1 MLHADEG
8 GGMSKIIASAA
19 IRGAQKMARE
29 AEEMLEKAIAEKGE
43 NFSFEFPDTAYYL
56 PMFYALTGL
65 AVKNLSDMRVALGM
79 IKEMLHPEPEE
90 ELWTPY
96 LGEALDSGMATLF
109 SEEIV
114 MAIRYIYGLEPVT
127 DPDTGYTY
135 NGFIT
140 DTIQRNLGIQLVD
153 GTMPGFAAIIGAAPD
168 DDTAVK
174 IIRELQEKNIL
185 IFLSGQVNGNSM
197 TKQLLRKGVE
207 LGWETRIVPVGPDT
221 EHTIYPLNWSI
232 RASLI
237 YGGRKPG
244 DFKGHLN
251 YTKGRVFAFALV
263 LGELDDMKWSNGAGA
278 VNMGY
283 PAICDTDVPVIHPT
297 GVCTYEEVEKEL
309 DHARIVQKAIEV
321 RGLKITVE
329 KPPIPVAYGPA
340 FEGERIRKEDTFIEF
355 GGSRTA
361 SFEWVRMK
369 EMDEIEDGRVEIVGS
384 NYQEAYDKGGQMPL
398 AIIIDVAGRKMQKDF
413 EGVIERKIHHNIN
426 EAQGVWHM
434 GQRDINW
441 MRISNNAKK
450 EGFTLEHLGI
460 LNATMTHSRFRSIV
474 DKVQVTIYTDEED
487 VLKLREEARIS
498 YKERDQR
505 LGGLVDEAVDTFY
518 SCLLCQS
525 FAPSHVCVIS
535 PERLGLCGAYNWLDC
550 KAAFEIDPT
559 GGNQPIQK
567 GTLIDT
573 RFGRYTGIDE
583 YLKKA
588 SGGAVETLNLYTI
601 MENPMTSCGC
611 FECIVAIIPEA
622 NGVMVVN
629 RGHTGM
635 TPAGM
640 KFSTLAGTVGGGTQ
654 NPGFMGIGR
663 NFIVSKKFLAGD
675 GGIKRIVW
683 MTKNLK
689 ESLRESFEKR
699 AAEEGVPDLFD
710 KIADESICEDPE
722 KLLEFLT
729 GLSHPALEMEPMF

>member
-1 MLHADEG
+1 
-8 GGMSKIIASAA
+8 MSKIIASAA
-19 IRGAQKMARE
+19 IRGANLLVQQ
-29 AEEMLEKAIAEKGE
+29 AEEMLEKAITEKGP
-43 NFSFEFPDTAYYL
+43 NFAFEFPDTAYYMPL
-56 PMFYALTGL
+56 IYALTGF
-65 AVKNLSDMRVALGM
+65 AVKNLSDMKVALSM
-79 IKEMLHPEPEE
+79 AIEQLHSEPEE
-90 ELWTPY
+90 KIWKPY
-96 LGEALDSGMATLF
+96 LGEALDSGMASLF
-109 SEEIV
+109 AEEII
-114 MAIRYIYGLEPVT
+114 MALRYIYGLEPAT
-127 DPDTGYTY
+127 DPETGYVY

-153 GTMPGFAAIIGAAPD
+153 GTMPGFAAVIGAAPD
-168 DDTAVK
+168 DDTAVS

-185 IFLSGQVNGNSM
+185 IFLAGQVNGNSV

-207 LGWETRIVPVGPDT
+207 LGWDTRIVPVGPDT
-221 EHTIYPLNWSI
+221 EHTIYPLDWSI

-237 YGGRKPG
+237 FGGKKPG
-244 DFKGHLN
+244 DFKGHLK
-251 YTKGRVFAFALV
+251 YTKDRVFAFALV
-263 LGELDDMKWSNGAGA
+263 LGELDDIKWTTGAGA
-278 VNMGY
+278 INMGY

-297 GVCTYEEVEKEL
+297 GVCIYEEVDKEL
-309 DHARIVQKAIEV
+309 DHSKIVQKAIEV

-340 FEGERIRKEDTFIEF
+340 FEGERIRKEDMFIEF
-355 GGSRTA
+355 GGSRTP

-369 EMDEIEDGRVEIVGS
+369 EMDEIEDNKVIVVGD
-384 NYQEAYDKGGQMPL
+384 NWKEKYEKGGKMPL
-398 AIIIDVAGRKMQKDF
+398 GIVIDVAGRKMQKDF
-413 EGVIERKIHHNIN
+413 ESVIERKIHHNIN

-441 MRISNNAKK
+441 IRISNNAKK

-460 LNATMTHSRFRSIV
+460 INSTMTHTRFKSIV
-474 DKVQVTIYTDEED
+474 DKVQVTIYTEEED
-487 VLKLREEARIS
+487 VLKIQEEARQS
-498 YKERDQR
+498 YRERDQR
-505 LGGLVDEAVDTFY
+505 LGGLIDENVDTFY

-559 GGNQPIQK
+559 GGNQPIKK
-567 GTLIDT
+567 GELIDA
-573 RFGRYTGIDE
+573 RYGRYTGIDE

-611 FECIVAIIPEA
+611 FECIVAIVPEA
-622 NGVMVVN
+622 NGVMIVQ

-635 TPAGM
+635 TPVGM
-640 KFSTLAGTVGGGTQ
+640 KFTTLAGTVGGGTQ

-663 NFIVSKKFLAGD
+663 NFIISRKFLAGD

-689 ESLRESFEKR
+689 ESLREAFTKR
-699 AAEEGVPDLFD
+699 AQEEGVPDLLD
-710 KIADESICEDPE
+710 KIADEDICEDSE
-722 KLLEFLT
+722 KLLEFLSSV
-729 GLSHPALEMEPMF
+729 GHPALEMESIL

>member
-1 MLHADEG
+1 
-8 GGMSKIIASAA
+8 MSKLIASAA
-19 IRGAQKMARE
+19 IKGAHKLVRQ

-43 NFSFEFPDTAYYL
+43 KYSFEFPDTAYYL
-56 PMFYALTGL
+56 PMIYAMTGFP
-65 AVKNLSDMRVALGM
+65 VKTLSDMKVAFGM
-79 IKEMLHPEPEE
+79 AREMLQAEPDEQ
-90 ELWTPY
+90 LWKPY

-109 SEEIV
+109 AEEII
-114 MAIRYIYGLEPVT
+114 MAIRYINGLEPVT
-127 DPDTGYTY
+127 DPETGYVY
-135 NGFIT
+135 NGFVT

-153 GTMPGFAAIIGAAPD
+153 GTMPGFAAVIGAAPD

-174 IIRELQEKNIL
+174 IVRELQEKNIL
-185 IFLSGQVNGNSM
+185 TFLSGHVNGNSV
-197 TKQLLRKGVE
+197 TKQLLRKGIE

-221 EHTIYPLNWSI
+221 EHTIYPLSWSV

-237 YGGRKPG
+237 FGGKKPG
-244 DFKGHLN
+244 DFKAHLK
-251 YTKGRVFAFALV
+251 YTKDRVFAFALV
-263 LGELDDMKWSNGAGA
+263 LGELDDIKWSTGAGA
-278 VNMGY
+278 INMGY
-283 PAICDTDVPVIHPT
+283 PAICDTDVPVIHPS
-297 GVCTYEEVEKEL
+297 GVCIYEEVDKEF
-309 DHARIVQKAIEV
+309 DHDRIVQRAIEV

-329 KPPIPVAYGPA
+329 KPPIPVSYGPA
-340 FEGERIRKEDTFIEF
+340 FEGERIRKEDMFMEF
-355 GGSRTA
+355 GGARTPA
-361 SFEWVRMK
+361 FEWVRMR
-369 EMDEIEDGRVEIVGS
+369 EMEEVEDGKVTVVGTGWKEK
-384 NYQEAYDKGGQMPL
+384 YEQGGKMPL
-398 AIIIDVAGRKMQKDF
+398 GIVIDVAGRKMQKDF
-413 EGVIERKIHHNIN
+413 ESVIERKVHHNIN
-426 EAQGVWHM
+426 EAQGIWHM

-441 MRISNNAKK
+441 VRINHNAKK
-450 EGFTLEHLGI
+450 EGFSLEHLGVI
-460 LNATMTHSRFRSIV
+460 NATMTHHRFKSIV

-487 VLKLREEARIS
+487 VLRIQEEAREA
-498 YKERDQR
+498 YRERDER

-559 GGNQPIQK
+559 GGNQPITK
-567 GTLIDT
+567 GELVDA

-622 NGVMVVN
+622 NGVMIVQ

-635 TPAGM
+635 TPVGM
-640 KFSTLAGTVGGGTQ
+640 KFSTLAGTVGGGVQ
-654 NPGFMGIGR
+654 SPGFMGIGR
-663 NFIVSKKFLAGD
+663 NFVISPKFLSGD

-689 ESLRESFEKR
+689 ESLKESLGKR
-699 AAEEGVPDLFD
+699 AAEEGMPDLLD
-710 KIADESICEDPE
+710 KIADETICEDSE
-722 KLLEFLT
+722 KLLEFLASV
-729 GLSHPALEMEPMF
+729 GHPALEMEPIL

>member
-1 MLHADEG
+1 
-8 GGMSKIIASAA
+8 MSKLIASAA
-19 IRGAQKMARE
+19 IRGSNILVKQ

-43 NFSFEFPDTAYYL
+43 AFAFEFPDTAYYL
-56 PMFYALTGL
+56 PMIYAMTGFP
-65 AVKNLSDMRVALGM
+65 VKTLSDMRVALGM
-79 IKEMLHPEPEE
+79 AKELLHPEPEE
-90 ELWTPY
+90 HLWKPY

-109 SEEIV
+109 AEEII
-114 MAIRYIYGLEPVT
+114 MALRYINGLEPVT
-127 DPDTGYTY
+127 DPDIGYVY

-140 DTIQRNLGIQLVD
+140 DTIQRSLGIQLVD
-153 GTMPGFAAIIGAAPD
+153 GTMPGFAAVIGAAPD
-168 DDTAVK
+168 DDTAAK

-185 IFLSGQVNGNSM
+185 TFLSGHVNGNSV
-197 TKQLLRKGVE
+197 TKQLLRRGVE
-207 LGWETRIVPVGPDT
+207 LGWDTRIVPVGPDT
-221 EHTIYPLNWSI
+221 EHTIYPLSWSV

-237 YGGRKPG
+237 FGGKKPG
-244 DFKGHLN
+244 DFKGHLK
-251 YTKGRVFAFALV
+251 YTKDRVFAFALV
-263 LGELDDMKWSNGAGA
+263 LGELDDIKWTTGAGA
-278 VNMGY
+278 INMGY
-283 PAICDTDVPVIHPT
+283 PAVCDTDVPVIHPT
-297 GVCTYEEVEKEL
+297 GVCLYEEVDKEF
-309 DHARIVQKAIEV
+309 DHDKIVQKAIEV
-321 RGLKITVE
+321 RGLKIIVE
-329 KPPIPVAYGPA
+329 KPPIPVGYGPA
-340 FEGERIRKEDTFIEF
+340 FEGERIRKEDMFIEF
-355 GGSRTA
+355 GGQRTP
-361 SFEWVRMK
+361 SFEFVRMR
-369 EMDEIEDGRVEIVGS
+369 EMDDIEDGKIIVVGD
-384 NYQEAYDKGGQMPL
+384 NWQERYENGGKMPL
-398 AIIIDVAGRKMQKDF
+398 GIVIDVAGRKMQKDF
-413 EGVIERKIHHNIN
+413 ESVIERKIHHNIN

-434 GQRDINW
+434 GQRDLNWIRINH
-441 MRISNNAKK
+441 NAKK
-450 EGFTLEHLGI
+450 DGFTLEHLGI
-460 LNATMTHSRFRSIV
+460 INATMTHHRFRAIV

-487 VLKLREEARIS
+487 VLRLLEEARNV

-559 GGNQPIQK
+559 GGNQPINK
-567 GTLIDT
+567 GGLLDS
-573 RFGRYTGIDE
+573 RYGRYSGIDE

-622 NGVMVVN
+622 NGVMLVQ

-635 TPAGM
+635 TPVGM
-640 KFSTLAGTVGGGTQ
+640 KFSTLAGSVGGGTQ

-663 NFIVSKKFLAGD
+663 NFVISKKFLAGD

-689 ESLRESFEKR
+689 ESIKEAFNKR
-699 AAEEGVPDLFD
+699 AAEEGVPDLLD
-710 KIADESICEDPE
+710 KIADETICEDSE

-729 GLSHPALEMEPMF
+729 SAGHPALEMEPIL

>member
-1 MLHADEG
+1 
-8 GGMSKIIASAA
+8 MSKLIASAA
-19 IRGAQKMARE
+19 IRGAQRITKE
-29 AEEMLEKAIAEKGE
+29 AEEMLEKALAEKGGS
-43 NFSFEFPDTAYYL
+43 FSFEFPDTAYYL
-56 PMFYALTGL
+56 PMIYAMTGFP
-65 AVKNLSDMRVALGM
+65 VKTISDMRVALGM

-90 ELWTPY
+90 QIWTPY
-96 LGEALDSGMATLF
+96 LGEALDSGMATLL
-109 SEEIV
+109 SEEII
-114 MAIRYIYGLEPVT
+114 MAIRYIYGLEPAV
-127 DPDTGYTY
+127 DPETGYTY
-135 NGFIT
+135 NGFVT

-168 DDTAVK
+168 DDIAVR

-185 IFLSGQVNGNSM
+185 IFLSGHVNGNSVA
-197 TKQLLRKGVE
+197 KQLLRKGVE
-207 LGWETRIVPVGPDT
+207 LGWETRIVPVGPET

-244 DFKGHLN
+244 DFKSHLK
-251 YTKGRVFAFALV
+251 YTKDRVFAFALV

-278 VNMGY
+278 INMGY
-283 PAICDTDVPVIHPT
+283 PAICDTDIPVIHPS
-297 GVCTYEEVEKEL
+297 GVCIYEEVEKEQ
-309 DHARIVQKAIEV
+309 DHSKIVQKAIEV

-340 FEGERIRKEDTFIEF
+340 FEGERIRKEDMFIEF
-355 GGSRTA
+355 GGARTP
-361 SFEWVRMK
+361 SFEWVRMR
-369 EMDEIEDGRVEIVGS
+369 EMDEIEDGRVEVIG
-384 NYQEAYDKGGQMPL
+384 NNWKETYDKGGKMPL
-398 AIIIDVAGRKMQKDF
+398 AIVIDVAGRKMQKDF
-413 EGVIERKIHHNIN
+413 EGVIERKVHHNIN
-426 EAQGVWHM
+426 EAQGIWHM

-441 MRISNNAKK
+441 IRINNNAQR

-460 LNATMTHSRFRSIV
+460 INATMTHSRFRSIV

-487 VLKLREEARIS
+487 VLRLQEEARKS

-535 PERLGLCGAYNWLDC
+535 PERLGLCGAYSWLDC
-550 KAAFEIDPT
+550 RAAFEIDPT
-559 GGNQPIQK
+559 GGNQPIPK
-567 GTLIDT
+567 GEIIDA

-622 NGVMVVN
+622 NGVMIVN

-635 TPAGM
+635 TPVGM

-654 NPGFMGIGR
+654 SPGFMGIGR

-675 GGIKRIVW
+675 GGIRRIVW

-689 ESLRESFEKR
+689 ESLREAFDKR
-699 AAEEGVPDLFD
+699 AAEEGAPDLFD
-710 KIADESICEDPE
+710 KIADETVCEDSE

-729 GLSHPALEMEPMF
+729 SVGHPALEMEPMF

>member
-1 MLHADEG
+1 
-8 GGMSKIIASAA
+8 MSKVIASAA
-19 IRGAQKMARE
+19 IRGAQVLVKR
-29 AEEMLEKAIAEKGE
+29 AEGMLERTIAEKGE
-43 NFSFEFPDTAYYL
+43 LYSFEFPDTAYYL
-56 PMFYALTGL
+56 PMFYALTGFP
-65 AVKNLSDMRVALGM
+65 VKTLSDMRYALGM
-79 IKEMLHPEPEE
+79 VKEMLHPEPAEKV
-90 ELWTPY
+90 WTPY

-109 SEEIV
+109 SEEII
-114 MAIRYIYGLEPVT
+114 MALRYINGLEPAV
-127 DPDTGYTY
+127 DPGTGYRY

-168 DDTAVK
+168 DDTAVN

-185 IFLSGQVNGNSM
+185 IFLSGNVNGNSV
-197 TKQLLRKGVE
+197 TKQLLRRGVE
-207 LGWETRIVPVGPDT
+207 LGWDTRIVPVGPGT

-244 DFKGHLN
+244 DFKGHLQ
-251 YTKGRVFAFALV
+251 YTKDRVFAFAIV
-263 LGELDDMKWSNGAGA
+263 LGGLDDIKWSNGAGA
-278 VNMGY
+278 VTMGY

-297 GVCTYEEVEKEL
+297 GVCIHEEVDKEF
-309 DHARIVQKAIEV
+309 DHSKIVQRAIEV

-340 FEGERIRKEDTFIEF
+340 FEGERIRKEDMFIEF
-355 GGSRTA
+355 GGTRTP
-361 SFEWVRMK
+361 SFEWVRMRDMQ
-369 EMDEIEDGRVEIVGS
+369 EVEDGRVEIMGS
-384 NYQEAYDKGGQMPL
+384 NYRERYENGGQMPL
-398 AIIIDVAGRKMQKDF
+398 AIVIDVAGRKMQKDF

-426 EAQGVWHM
+426 EAQGIWHM

-441 MRISNNAKK
+441 IRISNNAKK

-460 LNATMTHSRFRSIV
+460 LNATMTHYRFKSIV
-474 DKVQVTIYTDEED
+474 DKVQVTICIDEED
-487 VLKLREEARIS
+487 VEKLRDDARKS
-498 YKERDQR
+498 YQERDRR

-550 KAAFEIDPT
+550 RAAFEIDPT
-559 GGNQPIQK
+559 GGNQPIPK
-567 GTLIDT
+567 GNLIDA
-573 RFGRYTGIDE
+573 RFGRYSGIDE

-588 SGGAVETLNLYTI
+588 SGGAIETLNLYTI

-622 NGVMVVN
+622 NGVMIVN
-629 RGHTGM
+629 RGYTGM

-640 KFSTLAGTVGGGTQ
+640 KFSTLAGTVGGGAQT
-654 NPGFMGIGR
+654 PGFMGVGR

-675 GGIKRIVW
+675 GGIRRIVW

-689 ESLRESFEKR
+689 ESLRESFENR
-699 AAEEGVPDLFD
+699 AAEEGVPGLFN
-710 KIADESICEDPE
+710 KIADETVCEDSE
-722 KLLEFLT
+722 KLLEFLMSA
-729 GLSHPALEMEPMF
+729 GHPALEMEPMF

>member
-1 MLHADEG
+1 
-8 GGMSKIIASAA
+8 
-19 IRGAQKMARE
+19 
-29 AEEMLEKAIAEKGE
+29 MLEKAITEKGE
-43 NFSFEFPDTAYYL
+43 SFDFEFPDTAYYL
-56 PMFYALTGL
+56 PMIYAMTGFP
-65 AVKNLSDMRVALGM
+65 VKTLSDMRVALGLA
-79 IKEMLHPEPEE
+79 KELLHDEPEDQ
-90 ELWTPY
+90 LWKPY

-109 SEEIV
+109 AEEVI
-114 MAIRYIYGLEPVT
+114 MAVRYINGIEPAV
-127 DPDTGYTY
+127 DPETGYVY

-140 DTIQRNLGIQLVD
+140 DTVQRNLGIQLVD

-174 IIRELQEKNIL
+174 IVRELQEKNIL
-185 IFLSGQVNGNSM
+185 TFLMGHVNGNSV

-221 EHTIYPLNWSI
+221 EHTIYPLSWSV

-237 YGGRKPG
+237 FGGKKPG
-244 DFKGHLN
+244 DFKAHLK
-251 YTKGRVFAFALV
+251 YTKDRVFAFALV
-263 LGELDDMKWSNGAGA
+263 LGGLDEIKWTTGAGA
-278 VNMGY
+278 INMGY
-283 PAICDTDVPVIHPT
+283 PAICDTDIPVIHPT
-297 GVCTYEEVEKEL
+297 GVCIYEEVEKEF
-309 DHARIVQKAIEV
+309 DHDKIVQKAIEV

-329 KPPIPVAYGPA
+329 KPPIPVSYGPA
-340 FEGERIRKEDTFIEF
+340 FEGERIRKEDMFMEF
-355 GGSRTA
+355 GGARTP
-361 SFEWVRMK
+361 SFEWVRMR
-369 EMDEIEDGRVEIVGS
+369 EMEEIEDGKIVIVGD
-384 NYQEAYDKGGQMPL
+384 NWQERYEQGGKMPL
-398 AIIIDVAGRKMQKDF
+398 AIVIDVAGRKMQKDF
-413 EGVIERKIHHNIN
+413 EAVIERKIHHNIN
-426 EAQGVWHM
+426 EAQGIWHM

-441 MRISNNAKK
+441 IRISLNAKK

-460 LNATMTHSRFRSIV
+460 INTTMTHHRFRAIV
-474 DKVQVTIYTDEED
+474 DKVQVTIYTDEAD
-487 VLKLREEARIS
+487 VLRVQDEARQA
-498 YKERDQR
+498 YKERDKR
-505 LGGLVDEAVDTFY
+505 LGGLIDEAVDTFY

-559 GGNQPIQK
+559 GGNQPIPK
-567 GTLIDT
+567 GDLIDQ
-573 RFGRYTGIDE
+573 RFGRYTGIDD

-622 NGVMVVN
+622 NGVMIVQ
-629 RGHTGM
+629 RGHTAM
-635 TPAGM
+635 TPIGM

-663 NFIVSKKFLAGD
+663 NFIISKKFLSGD

-689 ESLRESFEKR
+689 ESLKETLDQR
-699 AAEEGVPDLFD
+699 AADEGVPDLFD
-710 KIADESICEDPE
+710 KIADETVCEDSE
-722 KLLEFLT
+722 KLLEFLASV
-729 GLSHPALEMEPMF
+729 GHPALEMEPML